1 MANNKK
7 QIVVIGGGFAGI
19 NFIKSLGNDSRYHV
33 TLVDINNY
41 NFFPPLIYQVATS
54 FIESS
59 NISMPFRKMFKRY
72 KNFSFHL
79 GRLLHI
85 NSERNCIETDTGE
98 LTYDYLVLAIG
109 TETNYFGMESV
120 KKNAFPMKNI
130 TDAFAIRNKLLLNLE
145 EYIQRKDDPDREAYL
160 NIVVAGGGPSGVEIS
175 GMVAELSQ
183 RIVKKEYPELDGL
196 TPKIHLVDAAPVL
209 LGPMSKVAQQEA
221 KDVLEKLGVKVILN
235 VAVQDYQ
242 NDVVVLGDGKKI
254 STKTLIWTSGVIAR
268 ELPGLPAEKFGR
280 GRRVLVDQF
289 NAVQGYDNI
298 FAIGD
303 ICFQTTDAKFPN
315 GHPQLAQVAMQQ
327 GTLLAKNI
335 VAKDNNQSLKP
346 FAYWDKGSMAVISRY
361 RAVADLSTFSFKGFF
376 AWLTWLLIHLIPIAG
391 FRNKWKL
398 MGNWLW
404 SFYSANSGL
413 RTIVRSERKRDA
425 NEVRTNPAE

>member
-1 MANNKK
+1 MADSKK
-7 QIVVIGGGFAGI
+7 HIVVVGGGFAGI
-19 NFIKSLGNDSRYHV
+19 NFVKSLGNDSRYHI

-41 NFFPPLIYQVATS
+41 NFFPPLIYQVATA

-59 NISMPFRKMFKRY
+59 NISMPFRKMFRRH

-79 GRLLHI
+79 GKLLNI
-85 NSERNCIETDTGE
+85 DSANNAIETDTGIIN
-98 LTYDYLVLAIG
+98 YDYLVLAVG

-130 TDAFAIRNKLLLNLE
+130 TDALAIRNKILLNLE
-145 EYIQRKDDPDREAYL
+145 EYIQRKDEPNRDSYL

-175 GMVAELSQ
+175 GMIAELSD
-183 RIVKKEYPELDGL
+183 RIVNKEYPELAGL
-196 TPKIHLVDAAPVL
+196 KPKIHLVDAAPVL

-221 KDVLEKLGVKVILN
+221 KDVLEKLGIQITLN
-235 VAVQDYQ
+235 VAVKDYQ
-242 NDVVVLGDGKKI
+242 NDVVLLSDGTEI

-280 GRRVLVDQF
+280 GRRVLVDQY
-289 NAVQGYDNI
+289 NHVQGYDNI

-303 ICFQTTDAKFPN
+303 ICFQTTDPKFPN

-327 GTLLAKNI
+327 GVLLAKNI
-335 VAKDNNQSLKP
+335 KAIDENKSLKS

-361 RAVADLSTFSFKGFF
+361 RAVADLPNFSFKGLF
-376 AWLTWLLIHLIPIAG
+376 AWLTWLLIHLVPIAG

-398 MGNWLW
+398 LGNWIW
-404 SFYSANSGL
+404 SFYSANSDL
-413 RTIVRSERKRDA
+413 RVIVRSERKRDA
-425 NEVRTNPAE
+425 NEVRTNN